1 MLVEILPQFCARFRE
16 SANRPHLLLGC
27 EPTAIAAAFVLCV
40 IVGYSAPT
48 LWGIGSAVVLFFL
61 LRHGLRAMAAE
72 DPILIGIHHASQ
84 RYHQGF
90 WTARPRERHRWFN
103 R

>member
-1 MLVEILPQFCARFRE
+1 
-16 SANRPHLLLGC
+16 LGC

-40 IVGYSAPT
+40 VIGYSAPT
-48 LWGIGSAVVLFFL
+48 LWGIGGAISLFFV

-84 RYHQGF
+84 RYRQGF
-90 WTARPRERHRWFN
+90 WTAKPRRHCGWLSR
-103 R
+103 